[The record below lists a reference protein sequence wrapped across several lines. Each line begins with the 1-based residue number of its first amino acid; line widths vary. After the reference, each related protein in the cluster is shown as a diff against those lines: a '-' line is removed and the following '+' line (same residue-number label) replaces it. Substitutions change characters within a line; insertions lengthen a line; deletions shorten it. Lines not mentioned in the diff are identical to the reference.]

1 MDEMN
6 GIKVLDKKEKAEIE
20 SQLKEQFG
28 ILNIPGEIFMRGEE
42 RFFLFSGNL
51 NENGIKPLEE
61 VVFIERIGIYFAK
74 KEKDRKE
81 IRLSMDGVQALQN
94 EITKNIFEIPDEMVE
109 QWMSGRELN
118 IKTGMKGFII
128 IKNKNDFLGC
138 GKASEEKI
146 GNFIPKN
153 RRLKEKS

>member
-1 MDEMN
+1 MDGMN
-6 GIKVLDKKEKAEIE
+6 GIKILNQKEKAEIE

-28 ILNIPGEIFMRGEE
+28 ISKILGKIFMRGEE
-42 RFFLFSGNL
+42 RFFLFSGDFD
-51 NENGIKPLEE
+51 ESKIKSLEK
-61 VVFIERIGIYFAK
+61 VAFIERIGIYFAK
-74 KEKDRKE
+74 KEKDCKE
-81 IRLSMDGVQALQN
+81 IRLSIDGVQALQN
-94 EITKNIFEIPDEMVE
+94 EIIKNIFEIPDEMVE

-118 IKTGMKGFII
+118 IKTGMKGFIV